1 MALDNEDRAY
11 LEKAV
16 DSIIRQVP
24 TIMKM
29 ARTEEYKK
37 FIQYKDEWD
46 VVLALSMGMIY
57 GLFTQ
62 YFITRHERTTNPDET
77 SESNRV
83 ILRRTREIK
92 DAIFKCG

>member
-1 MALDNEDRAY
+1 VALDNEDRAY
-11 LEKAV
+11 LEKII
-16 DSIIRQVP
+16 DSTIRQVT

-37 FIQYKDEWD
+37 FVQYKDEWD
-46 VVLALSMGMIY
+46 VVLALSTGIIY
-57 GLFTQ
+57 GRFAE
-62 YFITRHERTTNPDET
+62 YFVTRHQREPNTEET
-77 SESNRV
+77 SETNQV

>member
-11 LEKAV
+11 LEKII

-24 TIMKM
+24 IIMTM

-37 FIQYKDEWD
+37 FFQYKDEGD
-46 VVLALSMGMIY
+46 VVLALAMGMIY
-57 GLFTQ
+57 GGFVQ
-62 YFITRHERTTNPDET
+62 YFITRHERNINPDET
-77 SESNRV
+77 GETNGV

-92 DAIFKCG
+92 EAIFKCG